1 MACSDTAKGV
11 TDGYSGKRTRSERY
25 LPLHGGTLQILL
37 ENHRLHNLVYPTKR
51 KIIFSLLEIATRS
64 SHRAHK
70 RVSEHTRQ
78 LQVSRAE
85 AFSAE

>member
-1 MACSDTAKGV
+1 MGTQENALAVSVISHCT
-11 TDGYSGKRTRSERY
+11 
-25 LPLHGGTLQILL
+25 GGTLQILL

-64 SHRAHK
+64 EHRAHK